1 MRQLSFVDLAAL
13 YRAVLRA
20 NRAALPPPLRAL
32 GDGYAA
38 DEFRRHLRA
47 KTTAGQWGQFAAA
60 WRDYAERLGKGSGGG
75 AVGGAGTGG
84 GAAGEGLSAA
94 AAAAAAAASAPFSSL
109 GAIISD
115 ASGDLP
121 SEVIASL
128 SREQRQ
134 QLDALRRAAEALA
147 RGSGGEGEEGDEEG
161 GGNKGGAP

>member
-1 MRQLSFVDLAAL
+1 MRQLSFSDLAVL

-20 NRAALPPPLRAL
+20 NRTALPPPLRAL

-60 WRDYAERLGKGSGGG
+60 WRDYVERLACGGG
-75 AVGGAGTGG
+75 AGGGMGGGGGAG
-84 GAAGEGLSAA
+84 AGSAA
-94 AAAAAAAASAPFSSL
+94 AAASSSSSSSL

-121 SEVIASL
+121 REVVASL
-128 SREQRQ
+128 SREQRRR
-134 QLDALRRAAEALA
+134 LEALKRAAEALA
-147 RGSGGEGEEGDEEG
+147 RGGGGGEGEDDPEEG
-161 GGNKGGAP
+161 GGDNGGGGR